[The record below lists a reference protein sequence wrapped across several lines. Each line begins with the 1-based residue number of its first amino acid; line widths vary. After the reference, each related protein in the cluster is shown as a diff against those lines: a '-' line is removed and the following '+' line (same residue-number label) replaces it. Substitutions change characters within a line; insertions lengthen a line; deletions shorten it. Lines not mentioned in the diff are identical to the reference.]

1 MTTKELSLVE
11 MKLKSAQERLL
22 AVSPVPRAQA
32 ERAMQVLITLSRGQ
46 LKDCTLNSVLMAA
59 LNVAKVGLNPDP
71 QLGHVWII
79 PRKLKGVETATMQ
92 IGAYGHLALARRGGM
107 GAINMGLIH
116 ANDHFDYRDGLEPRL
131 EHKPWWLCGKA
142 EAGDLIGGWIVAE
155 IAPGAKQVTV
165 IPASEFERSRDRS
178 QAAKYG
184 TGPWTTDYESM
195 CRVVLIRRAEK
206 TWPQTAEMAAAVAI
220 DEREERGEPQDIYDL
235 GEIEDASESLP
246 EGKRI
251 MAGKAKAEA
260 KPEGG
265 SDPPGA
271 DGVS

>member
-1 MTTKELSLVE
+1 MTTKELSLIE
-11 MKLKSAQERLL
+11 TKLKGAQDRLI
-22 AVSPVPRAQA
+22 AVSPVSRAQA
-32 ERAMQVLITLSRGQ
+32 ERAMQVLLTLARGQ

-59 LNVAKVGLNPDP
+59 LNVAKLGLNPDP

-116 ANDHFDYRDGLEPRL
+116 SNDRFEYRDGLSPQL
-131 EHKPWWLCGKA
+131 DHVPWWLCGKA
-142 EAGDLIGGWIVAE
+142 EPGDLIGGWIVAE
-155 IAPGAKQVTV
+155 IAPRAKQVTV
-165 IPASEFERSRDRS
+165 IPASEFGRSRDRS

-235 GEIEDASESLP
+235 GEIEDASEPLP

-251 MAGKAKAEA
+251 MAGAKKSEV
-260 KPEGG
+260 KPAGELNLPAT
-265 SDPPGA
+265 D
-271 DGVS
+271 DVL